1 MSIAEVIKANR
12 PKISESTV
20 RTYVSII
27 KNFAKQMGIELEN
40 AQDVITHYEKI
51 IAHVKHLPANVRKT
65 RLSAIVVFIQ
75 HAKEEA
81 SDALKALNDAMSNAK
96 EEYNEE
102 VDNQVMTEKQ
112 KETMKPWSYFVE
124 KYHELEKQVEPLLE
138 KDDLT
143 KAEFAQFQMYVILS
157 CNILLEPR
165 RSMDW
170 TEFKLRNV
178 DKEKDN
184 YISII
189 KRKPYLV
196 FNQFKTVKKEGRLT
210 IPCPKKLYKILY
222 AEWMFKNKHDWLLMN
237 ASQTNKINSTQYTK
251 LLYNFFGE
259 NISTNILRHSH
270 NTTKY
275 KDIPP
280 LKEMKKT
287 AKNMSHSL
295 TTALQYIKK

>member
-12 PKISESTV
+12 PNISESTV

-40 AQDVITHYEKI
+40 AQDVITNYEKI

-96 EEYNEE
+96 KEYNEE

-178 DKEKDN
+178 DKENDN

-196 FNQFKTVKKEGRLT
+196 FNKYKTAKKMGRQV

-222 AEWMFKNKHDWLLMN
+222 AEWMLKNKHDWLLMN
-237 ASQTNKINSTQYTK
+237 ANQTNKINSTQYTK
-251 LLYNFFGE
+251 LLYHFFGE
-259 NISTNILRHSH
+259 DISTNIMRHSYL
-270 NTTKY
+270 TSKY
-275 KDIPP
+275 KDVPA
-280 LKEMKKT
+280 LKEMKQT
-287 AKNMSHSL
+287 AKNMAHTL
-295 TTALQYIKK
+295 DTALTYVKK

>member
-102 VDNQVMTEKQ
+102 VDNQTMTEKQ
-112 KETMKPWSYFVE
+112 KETMKPWNYFVE

>member
-102 VDNQVMTEKQ
+102 VDNQTMTEKQ